1 MDKKNFDISSYI
13 LNGDDKELN
22 VDKTVEE
29 TNDKKEVNYWRSFS
43 ELHNDPVF
51 LDAKKHEFSVEAETA
66 PNVKEMSGVSRR
78 KFLALMSASAALAAA
93 GCSNFRDKGEI
104 VPYNKQPEGII
115 IGEPNFFASTFAE
128 NGVDYGV
135 LVKSREGRPI
145 KIDGNPDHPV
155 SRGKI
160 NARIQASILN
170 LYDPDRLKNPQ
181 HSGNR
186 KDFNDITWQELDT
199 NIINELKGAA
209 NSGKEIAIICDP
221 VISPSQRKVLS
232 DFQKAYPTTKVYV
245 HELFNG
251 SNKDEAFE
259 ASYGI
264 SKFPLIK
271 WNEANII
278 VSLEDDFLSTGG
290 NVTETSR
297 LYAERRDVMNGKE
310 FNRLY
315 AVEGNMSLTGM
326 NSDYRLRLRT
336 DAIEEFVMN
345 LAAEINR
352 RGVSVSGNFD
362 GYNLDEFA
370 AKYSLNKEY
379 LNQMVTDLM
388 ANRGKSIVTAGT
400 MLPVSTHIAVNL
412 LNDALGNT
420 AMYSFENATDETP
433 VSVPTTS
440 PEGETA
446 GTETPQVTP
455 PANNNTLAILSKRA
469 DIDGL
474 INNMNSGNVGVV
486 IHYGTNPVYT
496 MPADYNYAEALGKAG
511 TVITMTELVSES
523 SAVSNYILPVNNYL
537 ESWGDYRTRTNYY
550 SLQQPVIYPLYN
562 TRQKEAILLNW
573 LSGNP
578 NEYNDNIYHLYVKDN
593 WQNNVYPGLRTAV
606 GFNNFWMASLHDG
619 IVVTESNPSRT
630 LSFNS
635 AAIGTAGKMTES
647 GQPVV
652 MLKESETMGD
662 GRWANNGWLQELP
675 SPVAKIVWDNY
686 AAVSPA
692 TAKQMELKSNDVIKV
707 TIDGRSI
714 SIPVFIQPGVAE
726 GQFVIELGYGR
737 TTAGTV
743 GTEVGVN
750 ANVLMTK
757 SPAISYWLYN
767 NVNIEKTGDTYEIV
781 STVEHYPIDE
791 EKYKDIQFKRNIIQ
805 EGTYNQYKSDPGF
818 LLPKTERLAKENN
831 FPSLAG
837 SEHQYLGVKW
847 AMAVDLNKCTGCG
860 ECVVACSVENN
871 IPVVGKEQ
879 VGKNR
884 EMMWLRVD
892 RYYSGTSEDPR
903 ANFQLMLCQH
913 CDMAPC
919 ENVCPVK
926 ATVHS
931 NDGLNG
937 MTYNRC
943 VGTRYCANNCP
954 YKVRR
959 FNYFNFRDYFKD
971 NYQLQEPLNQMA
983 NPEVTVRSRGVMEKC
998 TFCVQRIMHAKQI
1011 ATQEGREV
1019 KGTDVT
1025 VACQDACS
1033 SDAIVFG
1040 DMNDKESL
1048 LNKYR
1053 EHDLGYNVLDSLKVR
1068 PNVTYLAKL
1077 RNVEGEVKEVNTH

>member
-1 MDKKNFDISSYI
+1 MGKKNFDISSYI
-13 LNGDDKELN
+13 LNSDDKELN
-22 VDKTVEE
+22 TDEPEE
-29 TNDKKEVNYWRSFS
+29 KKEVNYWRSFS
-43 ELHNDPVF
+43 ELHNDPAF
-51 LDAKKHEFSVEAETA
+51 LDAKKHEFSIEAEQA
-66 PNVKEMSGVSRR
+66 PDIKKMSGVSRR

-104 VPYNKQPEGII
+104 IPYNNQPEGVV
-115 IGEPNFFASTFAE
+115 IGEANYFASTFAE

-135 LVKSREGRPI
+135 LVKTREGRPI

-155 SRGKI
+155 SKGKI
-160 NARIQASILN
+160 NSRIQASILS
-170 LYDPDRLKNPQ
+170 LYDPDRLRNPQ

-186 KDFNDITWQELDT
+186 KDFNDIAWQDLD
-199 NIINELKGAA
+199 NNVINELKNAA
-209 NSGKEIAIICDP
+209 NSGKEIAIITDA
-221 VISPSQRKVLS
+221 VISPSQRRVLS
-232 DFQKAYPTTKVYV
+232 DFQKAYPTTRVYV
-245 HELFNG
+245 QELFNNG
-251 SNKDEAFE
+251 TKDEAFQT
-259 ASYGI
+259 SYGI

-271 WNEANII
+271 WNEANVI
-278 VSLEDDFLSTGG
+278 VALEDDFLSTGG
-290 NVTETSR
+290 NSAETSR
-297 LYAERRDVMNGKE
+297 LYSSRRDVMNGQE

-315 AVEGNMSLTGM
+315 AVEGNASLTGL
-326 NSDYRLRLRT
+326 NADYRMRLRT
-336 DAIEEFVMN
+336 DAIEEFVMS
-345 LAAEINR
+345 LSAEINR
-352 RGVSVSGNFD
+352 RGVTVGGNFG
-362 GYNLDEFA
+362 GYNLDGFA
-370 AKYSLNKEY
+370 DKYGMNKES

-388 ANRGKSIVTAGT
+388 ANRGKSIITAGA
-400 MLPVSTHIAVNL
+400 MLPVSTHIAVNA
-412 LNDALGNT
+412 LNDALGNST
-420 AMYSFENATDETP
+420 MYSFENATDETP
-433 VSVPTTS
+433 VTVPVTQT
-440 PEGETA
+440 EGETA
-446 GTETPQVTP
+446 GEQTSPVTTPQM
-455 PANNNTLAILSKRA
+455 NNNNLTVLNKRA
-469 DIDGL
+469 DLDAL
-474 INNMNSGNVGVV
+474 VNTLNAGNVGVV

-496 MPADYNYAEALGKAG
+496 MPTEYNYAEALGKAG
-511 TVITMTELVSES
+511 TVITMTELVNES
-523 SAVSNYILPVNNYL
+523 SAVSNYTLPVNNYL
-537 ESWGDYRTRTNYY
+537 ESWGDFRTRTNYY
-550 SLQQPVIYPLYN
+550 SLQQPIIKPLYN

-573 LSGNP
+573 LSGNA
-578 NEYNDNIYHLYVKDN
+578 NEYNNDIYHQYVKDN
-593 WQNNVYPGLRTAV
+593 WQNNIYPGLRSSV

-619 IVVTESNPSRT
+619 VVLTENNPART
-630 LSFNS
+630 LNLNS
-635 AAIGTAGKMTES
+635 AALGSAGKMTES

-675 SPVAKIVWDNY
+675 SSVAKIVWDNY

-692 TAKQMELKSNDVIKV
+692 TAKQMELKSNDVVKI

-714 SIPVFIQPGVAE
+714 NIPVFVQPGVAE

-737 TTAGTV
+737 TVAGTV

-750 ANVLMTK
+750 ANVLMAK
-757 SPAISYWLYN
+757 SPAITYWLYN
-767 NVNIEKTGDTYEIV
+767 NVNVEKTGDTYEIV
-781 STVEHYPIDE
+781 STIEHYPIDE
-791 EKYKDIQFKRNIIQ
+791 EKYKDIQFRRNIIQ
-805 EGTYNQYKSDPGF
+805 EGTYSQYKANPEF
-818 LLPKTERLAKENN
+818 LSPKLDKLAKENN

-837 SEHQYLGVKW
+837 TEHKYLGVKW

-860 ECVVACSVENN
+860 ECVIACNVENN

-892 RYYSGTSEDPR
+892 RYYSGTPEDPR

-931 NDGLNG
+931 DDGLNG

-943 VGTRYCANNCP
+943 VGTRYCSNNCP

-959 FNYFNFRDYFKD
+959 FNYFNFRMHFKD
-971 NYQLQEPLNQMA
+971 NYQEQEPLNMMA

-998 TFCVQRIMHAKQI
+998 TFCVQRIMHARQV
-1011 ATQEGREV
+1011 ATQEGREL
-1019 KGTDVT
+1019 KGSDVT

-1040 DMNDKESL
+1040 DMNDKESVVS
-1048 LNKYR
+1048 KYR
-1053 EHDLGYNVLDSLKVR
+1053 DHSLGYNVLDSLKVR

>member
-1 MDKKNFDISSYI
+1 MGKKNFDISSYI
-13 LNGDDKELN
+13 LNSDDKELN
-22 VDKTVEE
+22 TDE
-29 TNDKKEVNYWRSFS
+29 TKEKKEVNYWRSFG
-43 ELHNDPVF
+43 ELHNDPAF

-66 PNVKEMSGVSRR
+66 PDMKKMSGVSRR

-104 VPYNKQPEGII
+104 VPYNKTPEGIV
-115 IGEPNFFASTFAE
+115 IGEPNYFASTFTE

-135 LVKSREGRPI
+135 LVKTREGRPI
-145 KIDGNPDHPV
+145 KIDGNPDHPA
-155 SRGKI
+155 SKGKI

-170 LYDPDRLKNPQ
+170 LYDPDRLRNPQ

-186 KDFNDITWQELDT
+186 KDFAYITWQELDT

-209 NSGKEIAIICDP
+209 NSGKEIAIITDP
-221 VISPSQRKVLS
+221 VVSPSQKKVLS

-245 HELFNG
+245 QELFNN
-251 SNKDEAFE
+251 STKDEAFQ

-278 VSLEDDFLSTGG
+278 VSLEDDFLSSGG
-290 NVTETSR
+290 NVAETSR
-297 LYAERRDVMNGKE
+297 LYAQRRDVMNGMD

-315 AVEGNMSLTGM
+315 SVEGNMSLTGM
-326 NSDYRLRLRT
+326 NADYRLRLRT
-336 DAIEEFVMN
+336 DAIEEFVMS

-352 RGVSVSGNFD
+352 RGVSVGGNLGGF
-362 GYNLDEFA
+362 NLDGFA
-370 AKYSLNKEY
+370 GKYGMNKEA

-388 ANRGKSIVTAGT
+388 ANRGKSIITAGA
-400 MLPVSTHIAVNL
+400 MLPVSTHIAVNA
-412 LNDALGNT
+412 LNDALGNS
-420 AMYSFENATDETP
+420 AMYSFENATDDTP
-433 VSVPTTS
+433 VSVPTTQT
-440 PEGETA
+440 EGETA
-446 GTETPQVTP
+446 GEQTAPVTTP
-455 PANNNTLAILSKRA
+455 PSNNSTLNVLSRRA
-469 DIDGL
+469 DLDAL
-474 INNMNSGNVGVV
+474 VNNLNSGNVGVV

-496 MPADYNYAEALGKAG
+496 MPADYNYSDALSKAG

-523 SAVSNYILPVNNYL
+523 SAVSNYVLPVNNYL
-537 ESWGDYRTRTNYY
+537 ESWGDSRTRTNYY
-550 SLQQPVIYPLYN
+550 SLQQPIISPLYN

-578 NEYNDNIYHLYVKDN
+578 NEYNGNIYHQYVKDN
-593 WQNNVYPGLRTAV
+593 WQNNIYPSLRTTV

-619 IVVTESNPSRT
+619 VVMTESNPART

-635 AAIGTAGKMTES
+635 GALGSAGSMKES

-675 SPVAKIVWDNY
+675 NAAAKIVWDNY
-686 AAVSPA
+686 AAISPS
-692 TAKQMELKSNDVIKV
+692 TAKQMELRSNDVVKV
-707 TIDGRSI
+707 TIDGRSVNV
-714 SIPVFIQPGVAE
+714 PVFIQPGVAD

-737 TTAGTV
+737 TNAGQV
-743 GTEVGVN
+743 GTGIGVN
-750 ANVLMTK
+750 ANILVSK
-757 SPAISYWLYN
+757 APALTNWLYN
-767 NVNIEKTGDTYEIV
+767 TVSIEKTGDTYEIV

-791 EKYKDIQFKRNIIQ
+791 EKYKDIQFRRNIIQ
-805 EGTYNQYKSDPGF
+805 EGTYNQYKANPDF
-818 LLPKTERLAKENN
+818 LVPKTDHLAKENN

-837 SEHQYLGVKW
+837 REHQYTGVKW

-860 ECVVACSVENN
+860 ECVIACNVENN

-931 NDGLNG
+931 DDGLNG

-959 FNYFNFRDYFKD
+959 FNYFNFRDHFKD
-971 NYQLQEPLNQMA
+971 NYQEQEPLNMMS

-998 TFCVQRIMHAKQI
+998 TFCVQRIMHARQI

-1040 DMNDKESL
+1040 DMNDKESVL
-1048 LNKYR
+1048 SKYR
-1053 EHDLGYNVLDSLKVR
+1053 EHSLGYNVLDSLKVR

-1077 RNVEGEVKEVNTH
+1077 RNVEGEVKEVDHH